1 MTPLDDRSRCPTGVQ
16 PIFNHYV
23 GEEFGHAVVQHFGS
37 YLGFAS
43 ALGYWAGSCLAD
55 VAQGDVGRFWPIFGD
70 GTAPAAIVGAP
81 AILWGVHFLILRGV
95 KEAAALNTIAT
106 TAKIV
111 PIVLFIVFVIGGFRA
126 DVFTLNFWGSEDH
139 NFASVIGQVRNTM
152 LVTVFVFVGI
162 EGASD
167 YPVTPKTG
175 TM

>member
-1 MTPLDDRSRCPTGVQ
+1 MFFGQRAFGDEGVNGLVCQ
-16 PIFNHYV
+16 RLTSK
-23 GEEFGHAVVQHFGS
+23 QFGS

-43 ALGYWAGSCLAD
+43 ARLLGRLLSCGRRLPCVD
-55 VAQGDVGRFWPIFGD
+55 QGDVGRFWPIFGD
-70 GTAPAAIVGAP
+70 GTAPAAIVGAL

>member
-1 MTPLDDRSRCPTGVQ
+1 V
-16 PIFNHYV
+16 
-23 GEEFGHAVVQHFGS
+23 
-37 YLGFAS
+37 
-43 ALGYWAGSCLAD
+43 
-55 VAQGDVGRFWPIFGD
+55 
-70 GTAPAAIVGAP
+70 
-81 AILWGVHFLILRGV
+81 ILWGVHFLILRGV

-152 LVTVFVFVGI
+152 LVTVFVFLGI

>member
-1 MTPLDDRSRCPTGVQ
+1 MTAVAAHRRSTDLQPLRGRRA
-16 PIFNHYV
+16 
-23 GEEFGHAVVQHFGS
+23 GHAVVQHFES

-43 ALGYWAGSCLAD
+43 ALGYWADSCLAD
-55 VAQGDVGRFWPIFGD
+55 VAQGDVERFWPIF
-70 GTAPAAIVGAP
+70 GAP

-139 NFASVIGQVRNTM
+139 NFGSVIGQVRNTM